1 MTIAFKV
8 FNGKEEQEKRENS
21 SCNREAA
28 PLRSPE
34 MRGVDLHLELAV
46 CVAKSTTGWKTS
58 LHLGRHQDPVPT
70 VGNSTLG
77 S

>member
-1 MTIAFKV
+1 MNIAFKV
-8 FNGKEEQEKRENS
+8 FTGREEQEKREIS

-28 PLRSPE
+28 PLSSPE
-34 MRGVDLHLELAV
+34 RMGADLHLELALS
-46 CVAKSTTGWKTS
+46 VAKSTTGWKTS

-70 VGNSTLG
+70 VGSSTLG